1 MLTDLR
7 ILLLI
12 LTAFPAIL
20 VAATMP
26 SSLTVNT
33 ELSKEGFVTL
43 YWDVQQ
49 DTQNNA
55 TPASLQIS
63 RDAAFTHRLREL
75 RLPQQNK
82 VHLSGFENGLYYAR
96 LVGEQR
102 QPLSA
107 MIQFRVQHHS
117 LKNAFLLFGIG
128 LLLFILLLACLLQFT
143 RKHAQRP

>member
-12 LTAFPAIL
+12 LIAFPAIL
-20 VAATMP
+20 VAATTP

-43 YWDVQQ
+43 SWDLQR
-49 DTQNNA
+49 DAQNNA
-55 TPASLQIS
+55 TPVNLQIS
-63 RDAAFTHRLREL
+63 KDAAFSHRLREL
-75 RLPQQNK
+75 QLPQQNK

-96 LVGEQR
+96 LVGEQQ

-107 MIQFRVQHHS
+107 IIQFRVQHHS

-128 LLLFILLLACLLQFT
+128 LLLFIILLVCLLQFT